1 MFNYQL
7 RNIAF

>member
-7 RNIAF
+7 DSE